1 MNERHPVPLSF
12 PEPSSVKDTLEACK
26 KYKVKPP
33 SLNADLL
40 ETLLKGTT
48 IGYDLQAS
56 IVRG

>member
-1 MNERHPVPLSF
+1 MN
-12 PEPSSVKDTLEACK
+12 DTLEACK
-26 KYKVKPP
+26 KYNVKPP